1 MKLTVRS
8 RDLVRE
14 LSLAQGIVEAKTTIP
29 VLGNVLLTAKG
40 DSLQLQCTDLELS
53 IRTSCQATVE
63 EPGSTL
69 IPIRRLFEYARLL
82 PDADLTITVDGSEP
96 VDLECGRA
104 KTRIAAMPD
113 RGVFPELAEVPPATL
128 SIPARVL
135 TLGIQRAI
143 VSVAESTVQYA
154 ITAAQFIVRR
164 DAVGFV
170 STDGHRLTLHVEK
183 REVEGIDDEIV
194 SLMTRKAMSELAKIT
209 SDSEGSPENVEFATD
224 EKNLFFRYG
233 KRLLVARKVDGKF
246 PDYKRVLPKDLE
258 ISLVLEKDSLTA
270 LLRRVKQFASEKGR
284 MVRLDLETGTLKFSA
299 SSFQYGTSEESLPVD
314 YEGES
319 FGVGFNADYIIDFLQ
334 VCGGD
339 EVLLRIKDPRS
350 AAQFELPGTDDDKDY
365 RYVIMPVRV

>member
-14 LSLAQGIVEAKTTIP
+14 LGVAQGIVEAKTTIP
-29 VLGNVLLTAKG
+29 VLGNVLLTAEG
-40 DSLQLQCTDLELS
+40 ESLQLECTDLELS
-53 IRTSCQATVE
+53 IQSSCQATVD

-82 PDADLTITVDGSEP
+82 PDADLMITADGTEP
-96 VDLECGRA
+96 VDLVCGRA

-113 RGVFPELAEVPPATL
+113 RGIFPELAAVPPKAA

-135 TLGIQRAI
+135 ALGIQRAI
-143 VSVAESTVQYA
+143 VSVADSTMQYA

-183 REVEGIDDEIV
+183 REVEGIDEEIV
-194 SLMTRKAMSELAKIT
+194 GLMTRKAMSELAKMI
-209 SDSEGSPENVEFATD
+209 SDSEGSREHVEFSTD
-224 EKNLFFRYG
+224 ENNLFFRCG
-233 KRLLVARKVDGKF
+233 KRLLIARKVAGKF
-246 PDYKRVLPKDLE
+246 PDYKRVLPKDLT
-258 ISLVLEKDSLTA
+258 ISLLLEKDGLTA

-284 MVRLDLETGTLKFSA
+284 MVRLDLESGNLKFSA
-299 SSFQYGTSEESLPVD
+299 SSFQYGASEESLAVEYD
-314 YEGES
+314 GEP

-334 VCGGD
+334 VCGSD
-339 EVLLRIKDPRS
+339 EILLRLKDPRS
-350 AAQFELPGTDDDKDY
+350 AAQFEVPGSDNDY